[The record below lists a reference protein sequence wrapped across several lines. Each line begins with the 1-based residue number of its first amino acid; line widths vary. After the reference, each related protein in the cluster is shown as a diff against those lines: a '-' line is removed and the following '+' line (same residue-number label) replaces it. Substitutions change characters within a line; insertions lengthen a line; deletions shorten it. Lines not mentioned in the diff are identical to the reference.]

1 MDPIETLFFSLHKQF
16 REILG
21 NDIFFLY
28 AAWILE
34 ICDRVLESPKSSDFI
49 SDNTRQIFSYANDWL
64 NGKMSYDDFCSN
76 CYSMRE
82 AIHIEETLHL
92 VIYNLIDF
100 IDGDDF
106 LVSSVDESAY
116 QLFNCEKKMME
127 FLYEEPE
134 HSKTLRLDNV
144 MRLIEM
150 SQTFS

>member
-16 REILG
+16 RETLG

-49 SDNTRQIFSYANDWL
+49 SDNTRQIFSYANGWL

-82 AIHIEETLHL
+82 AIHIEETLH
-92 VIYNLIDF
+92 
-100 IDGDDF
+100 
-106 LVSSVDESAY
+106 
-116 QLFNCEKKMME
+116 
-127 FLYEEPE
+127 
-134 HSKTLRLDNV
+134 
-144 MRLIEM
+144 
-150 SQTFS
+150 